1 MFSVLAATRR
11 ITIYGSPW
19 TPRYGVSAFQYDA
32 HDEDHWSSRF
42 DGVKSPDIVVTHG
55 PPKFHLDTAGIHRA
69 GCPYL
74 AEEIARLR
82 PRLVVFGHI
91 HASHGRED
99 VVLDRVQRLY
109 EQVLVG
115 WAGWVGV
122 VLMAVL
128 VAWNK
133 VISWTR
139 VFDRPKKVTL
149 FVNASIVGG
158 ATNEIVN
165 EPIIVDL

>member
-1 MFSVLAATRR
+1 M
-11 ITIYGSPW
+11 
-19 TPRYGVSAFQYDA
+19 SAFQYDA
-32 HDEDHWSSRF
+32 TDENHWSSRF
-42 DGVKSPDIVVTHG
+42 EKIKPDVVVTHG
-55 PPKFHLDTAGIHRA
+55 PLKFHLDTAGIHRA

-74 AEEIARLR
+74 AEEIARVR

-99 VVLDRVQRLY
+99 VVLDRAQRLY
-109 EQVLVG
+109 EEVLVG
-115 WAGWVGV
+115 WAGWAGLL
-122 VLMAVL
+122 LMAVL
-128 VAWNK
+128 TAWDK
-133 VISWTR
+133 IILWTR
-139 VFDRPKKVTL
+139 VFDGPKKVTT